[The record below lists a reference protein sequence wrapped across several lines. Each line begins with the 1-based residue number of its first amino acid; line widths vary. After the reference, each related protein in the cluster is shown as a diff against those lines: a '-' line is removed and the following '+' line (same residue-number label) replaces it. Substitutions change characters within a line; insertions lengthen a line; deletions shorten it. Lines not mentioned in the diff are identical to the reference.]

1 MSGSICKDT
10 SPQVLSRKPKAEP
23 SNLDMGLLHPHA
35 FFCSGKLYVCAVAIE
50 LALPTRLP
58 HADSQNVFCF
68 YEPTFQ
74 KVKHIFVFK
83 KINLSKMKYF

>member
-10 SPQVLSRKPKAEP
+10 SRQVLSRKPKAEP
-23 SNLDMGLLHPHA
+23 SNLDMGIHPVA
-35 FFCSGKLYVCAVAIE
+35 STRVFFCCGKLYVFAVAIE

-68 YEPTFQ
+68 YETTFP
-74 KVKHIFVFK
+74 KVKQILF
-83 KINLSKMKYF
+83 SEG